1 MLTPNLLFLQVFAI
15 LLATQERP
23 SAFKADP
30 GGELAK
36 LLVPVG
42 EHGMNETDTDGV
54 YFTEGTC
61 CGSWVGSLQ
70 VHQLGEADRANLAEW
85 EAVYRELWGSRGWFL
100 TEETAPAADADSSNQ
115 DGDGGGLPSG
125 DGAGPGHSGGDGGH
139 SGGDAGAEAMAVAEA
154 QAPGDASTPEITAT
168 DVRGGGN
175 GDGGG
180 LPGGDSGGDV
190 GAEHFS
196 ESKQDLFVQM
206 LLDGGTH
213 YGGTHAFSVSF
224 SDTTVEELTR
234 LVKQRLESKQMSL
247 TAVDTFFFQGASYN
261 PRIDGHRILSEL
273 GMAKN
278 STIIARI
285 SDPAVDA
292 KAEAPADAMKG
303 ADPVKFEK
311 SEAFLYD
318 ESEAEAPAVDKR
330 TGLPRQFFTVLI
342 HSGPSVGK
350 VLEFSVCLDNTTVGG
365 LAHLV
370 KQEIQKSP
378 SHGGETTVKSF
389 QFEEKTF
396 DPGSHQ
402 GSVTLAVSGCHRD
415 ATMVAFLYDERVGF
429 GHTSLSVHLITLNG
443 YTEHTIFFSPTISSF
458 CDVVMRLSYIWEHA
472 VPGLATVLRGF
483 NESGYELELDGK
495 EVSRSSWGVVGFDGF
510 ELGKAPSRSALH
522 VKVLQGDGG
531 PILSPAAQPEP
542 DMRMT
547 SELFVKFEEK
557 VIRLHVCASHDTI
570 SDLFGMV
577 FEKLDYLPSPS
588 RIFYLRIGLRFWKQM
603 GGKSLKQGE
612 YWKQEDAGNMTTTLS
627 EAGCHGQEGLTLQA
641 HEVSVPLIPL
651 SIKVPGDSL
660 LVDVNLEHTS
670 LVGLAG
676 LVQEQVGEPVVHFIF
691 GTENLDPFSE
701 KLRDRRLCSFNIK
714 KDSTLAVQL
723 LLDTEEEE
731 AAAVAG
737 SDDAAAEEEEAAV
750 VAALDDVAAAKDGEL
765 PGLDDAEPAKE
776 RELLGDVAA
785 AEASHEK
792 NADAAAAAAAAA
804 SDAAATASTPATSV
818 SLIPL
823 WGPEKYGVWQ
833 GRVVDGVAELREY
846 LLANWSPSGC
856 KLPMHGCSPI
866 YSYVGFPLTAA
877 LYDRDLQMQNTLRW
891 SHCVTRADHLRQ
903 YLPGYQQ
910 IEQAVMRLLLAVF
923 PRWLVLGL
931 GLHNGHMLRQFFAA
945 DGGSGFSG
953 HIDEA
958 DGASKTLLY
967 LSVIVKLTADPV
979 GAHGTWMQVD
989 GYPPVRYGS
998 VDGAVVIFLSR
1009 SKHSSLRTPHNMGKV
1024 LKLALFYKFTDPQ
1037 LIAQYQEVAPPALAR
1052 GTPLEFSI
1060 LPSQVPK
1067 DPHTPY
1073 NLIPSHLTCFV
1084 LTSSHLAPS
1093 HLIPSHLAPADF
1105 NGMGCRIGCK
1115 IHATCKCNDE

>member
-23 SAFKADP
+23 SAFEADP

-54 YFTEGTC
+54 YFTEGRC

-70 VHQLGEADRANLAEW
+70 VHQLVEADSANLAEW
-85 EAVYRELWGSRGWFL
+85 EAVYRALWGSRGWFL

-115 DGDGGGLPSG
+115 DGDGGGLPSGDGAGPGPEMGEAERAHFSLPVRRLSDSFGRGFSNSFEFLSVHLHTHRGITVHEIFVTPAESTFIDVVTKLSYMIERDIYQSHIPELAKLLRGFDESAYRLVLNGKVMSKSSWDVVGFDGFDLLEEAPSRATLHVQVLQGDSSIQVGDGGGLPSG

-206 LLDGGTH
+206 LLDGE
-213 YGGTHAFSVSF
+213 THAFSVSF

-378 SHGGETTVKSF
+378 SHGGVTTVKSF
-389 QFEEKTF
+389 LFEEKTF

-495 EVSRSSWGVVGFDGF
+495 EVSRSSWGVAGFDGF

-570 SDLFGMV
+570 SDLFGKV

-612 YWKQEDAGNMTTTLS
+612 YWKQEDAGSMTTTLS

-676 LVQEQVGEPVVHFIF
+676 LVQEQVGEPVVRFIF
-691 GTENLDPFSE
+691 GTVILDPSSE

-750 VAALDDVAAAKDGEL
+750 VAALDDVSSRQGWGAL
-765 PGLDDAEPAKE
+765 
-776 RELLGDVAA
+776 VVI
-785 AEASHEK
+785 
-792 NADAAAAAAAAA
+792 
-804 SDAAATASTPATSV
+804 TP
-818 SLIPL
+818 
-823 WGPEKYGVWQ
+823 
-833 GRVVDGVAELREY
+833 
-846 LLANWSPSGC
+846 
-856 KLPMHGCSPI
+856 
-866 YSYVGFPLTAA
+866 
-877 LYDRDLQMQNTLRW
+877 
-891 SHCVTRADHLRQ
+891 
-903 YLPGYQQ
+903 
-910 IEQAVMRLLLAVF
+910 
-923 PRWLVLGL
+923 
-931 GLHNGHMLRQFFAA
+931 
-945 DGGSGFSG
+945 GGS
-953 HIDEA
+953 
-958 DGASKTLLY
+958 L
-967 LSVIVKLTADPV
+967 
-979 GAHGTWMQVD
+979 
-989 GYPPVRYGS
+989 
-998 VDGAVVIFLSR
+998 
-1009 SKHSSLRTPHNMGKV
+1009 
-1024 LKLALFYKFTDPQ
+1024 
-1037 LIAQYQEVAPPALAR
+1037 
-1052 GTPLEFSI
+1052 
-1060 LPSQVPK
+1060 
-1067 DPHTPY
+1067 
-1073 NLIPSHLTCFV
+1073 
-1084 LTSSHLAPS
+1084 
-1093 HLIPSHLAPADF
+1093 
-1105 NGMGCRIGCK
+1105 GM
-1115 IHATCKCNDE
+1115 

>member
-378 SHGGETTVKSF
+378 SHGGVTTVESF
-389 QFEEKTF
+389 LFEEKTF

-641 HEVSVPLIPL
+641 HEVSVALIPL

-676 LVQEQVGEPVVHFIF
+676 LVQEHSG
-691 GTENLDPFSE
+691 GTRRPLH
-701 KLRDRRLCSFNIK
+701 LWDRK
-714 KDSTLAVQL
+714 
-723 LLDTEEEE
+723 
-731 AAAVAG
+731 
-737 SDDAAAEEEEAAV
+737 
-750 VAALDDVAAAKDGEL
+750 
-765 PGLDDAEPAKE
+765 
-776 RELLGDVAA
+776 
-785 AEASHEK
+785 
-792 NADAAAAAAAAA
+792 
-804 SDAAATASTPATSV
+804 
-818 SLIPL
+818 
-823 WGPEKYGVWQ
+823 
-833 GRVVDGVAELREY
+833 
-846 LLANWSPSGC
+846 
-856 KLPMHGCSPI
+856 
-866 YSYVGFPLTAA
+866 
-877 LYDRDLQMQNTLRW
+877 
-891 SHCVTRADHLRQ
+891 
-903 YLPGYQQ
+903 
-910 IEQAVMRLLLAVF
+910 
-923 PRWLVLGL
+923 
-931 GLHNGHMLRQFFAA
+931 
-945 DGGSGFSG
+945 
-953 HIDEA
+953 
-958 DGASKTLLY
+958 
-967 LSVIVKLTADPV
+967 
-979 GAHGTWMQVD
+979 
-989 GYPPVRYGS
+989 
-998 VDGAVVIFLSR
+998 SR
-1009 SKHSSLRTPHNMGKV
+1009 SLQRE
-1024 LKLALFYKFTDPQ
+1024 
-1037 LIAQYQEVAPPALAR
+1037 IER
-1052 GTPLEFSI
+1052 
-1060 LPSQVPK
+1060 
-1067 DPHTPY
+1067 
-1073 NLIPSHLTCFV
+1073 
-1084 LTSSHLAPS
+1084 
-1093 HLIPSHLAPADF
+1093 
-1105 NGMGCRIGCK
+1105 
-1115 IHATCKCNDE
+1115 

>member
-1 MLTPNLLFLQVFAI
+1 
-15 LLATQERP
+15 
-23 SAFKADP
+23 
-30 GGELAK
+30 
-36 LLVPVG
+36 
-42 EHGMNETDTDGV
+42 MNETDTDGV
-54 YFTEGTC
+54 YFTEGRC

-70 VHQLGEADRANLAEW
+70 VHQLVEADSANLAEW
-85 EAVYRELWGSRGWFL
+85 EAVYRALWASRGWFL
-100 TEETAPAADADSSNQ
+100 AEETADAIYVAADY
-115 DGDGGGLPSG
+115 
-125 DGAGPGHSGGDGGH
+125 DGGH

-213 YGGTHAFSVSF
+213 YGGTHAFSVYF

-378 SHGGETTVKSF
+378 SHGGVTTVESF
-389 QFEEKTF
+389 LFEEKTF

-570 SDLFGMV
+570 SDLFGKV

-588 RIFYLRIGLRFWKQM
+588 IIFYLRIGFRFWKQM

-612 YWKQEDAGNMTTTLS
+612 YWKQEDPGSMTTTLS
-627 EAGCHGQEGLTLQA
+627 EAGCKGQEGLTLQA

-701 KLRDRRLCSFNIK
+701 KLRDRRLCTFNIK

-750 VAALDDVAAAKDGEL
+750 VAALDDAAAAKDGEL
-765 PGLDDAEPAKE
+765 PGLDDAAAAKE

-891 SHCVTRADHLRQ
+891 SHCVTRADHLRR

-1084 LTSSHLAPS
+1084 LTSSHLVPS

-1115 IHATCKCNDE
+1115 IHATCKCNDEKLPCSLQTLRDNAAAII

>member
-1 MLTPNLLFLQVFAI
+1 M
-15 LLATQERP
+15 
-23 SAFKADP
+23 
-30 GGELAK
+30 
-36 LLVPVG
+36 
-42 EHGMNETDTDGV
+42 
-54 YFTEGTC
+54 
-61 CGSWVGSLQ
+61 
-70 VHQLGEADRANLAEW
+70 
-85 EAVYRELWGSRGWFL
+85 
-100 TEETAPAADADSSNQ
+100 
-115 DGDGGGLPSG
+115 
-125 DGAGPGHSGGDGGH
+125 
-139 SGGDAGAEAMAVAEA
+139 
-154 QAPGDASTPEITAT
+154 
-168 DVRGGGN
+168 
-175 GDGGG
+175 
-180 LPGGDSGGDV
+180 
-190 GAEHFS
+190 
-196 ESKQDLFVQM
+196 
-206 LLDGGTH
+206 
-213 YGGTHAFSVSF
+213 
-224 SDTTVEELTR
+224 
-234 LVKQRLESKQMSL
+234 
-247 TAVDTFFFQGASYN
+247 
-261 PRIDGHRILSEL
+261 
-273 GMAKN
+273 
-278 STIIARI
+278 
-285 SDPAVDA
+285 
-292 KAEAPADAMKG
+292 
-303 ADPVKFEK
+303 
-311 SEAFLYD
+311 
-318 ESEAEAPAVDKR
+318 
-330 TGLPRQFFTVLI
+330 
-342 HSGPSVGK
+342 
-350 VLEFSVCLDNTTVGG
+350 
-365 LAHLV
+365 
-370 KQEIQKSP
+370 
-378 SHGGETTVKSF
+378 
-389 QFEEKTF
+389 
-396 DPGSHQ
+396 
-402 GSVTLAVSGCHRD
+402 
-415 ATMVAFLYDERVGF
+415 
-429 GHTSLSVHLITLNG
+429 
-443 YTEHTIFFSPTISSF
+443 
-458 CDVVMRLSYIWEHA
+458 
-472 VPGLATVLRGF
+472 LRGF

-495 EVSRSSWGVVGFDGF
+495 EVSRSSWGVAGFDGF

-531 PILSPAAQPEP
+531 PISSPAAQPEP

-570 SDLFGMV
+570 SDLFGKV

-588 RIFYLRIGLRFWKQM
+588 RIFYLRIGFRFWKQM

-627 EAGCHGQEGLTLQA
+627 EAGCNGQEGLTLQA

-676 LVQEQVGEPVVHFIF
+676 LVQEQVGEPVVRFIF
-691 GTENLDPFSE
+691 GTVILDPSSE
-701 KLRDRRLCSFNIK
+701 ELRDRRLSSFNIK

-750 VAALDDVAAAKDGEL
+750 VAALDDAAAAKDGEL
-765 PGLDDAEPAKE
+765 PGLDDAAAAKE

-1084 LTSSHLAPS
+1084 LTSSHLVPS
-1093 HLIPSHLAPADF
+1093 HLIPSHLAPAGC
-1105 NGMGCRIGCK
+1105 NGIGCKIGCK
-1115 IHATCKCNDE
+1115 IHATCKCNDECLPDSLPRLRDYAAAII